1 MNSLIA
7 IKNLGCF
14 FAFRLSINKR
24 SPHTEIKNKKEK
36 LIKQNGLDLVGQNL
50 QNWYWHKIFP
60 GF

>member
-14 FAFRLSINKR
+14 SAFRLSINKR
-24 SPHTEIKNKKEK
+24 SPHTEINNKKEK

-50 QNWYWHKIFP
+50 QN
-60 GF
+60 

>member
-14 FAFRLSINKR
+14 SAFRLSINKR
-24 SPHTEIKNKKEK
+24 PPHTEINNKKEK

-50 QNWYWHKIFP
+50 QN
-60 GF
+60 